1 MDIYEEALLGVATV
15 YDLKEVKVYNGEAM
29 VAILI
34 QNGLDVDLARET
46 VELFVQ
52 DFYDKC
58 VVLCRSVWPPLHDF
72 AVLCCP
78 DAATPWLPPWLI
90 FRCYVKFDFEFPML
104 Y

>member
-1 MDIYEEALLGVATV
+1 MDIYEKALLGVATV

-58 VVLCRSVWPPLHDF
+58 LVVWN
-72 AVLCCP
+72 
-78 DAATPWLPPWLI
+78 
-90 FRCYVKFDFEFPML
+90 K
-104 Y
+104 

>member
-1 MDIYEEALLGVATV
+1 MDIYEDALLGVATV

-58 VVLCRSVWPPLHDF
+58 VVVWN
-72 AVLCCP
+72 
-78 DAATPWLPPWLI
+78 
-90 FRCYVKFDFEFPML
+90 K
-104 Y
+104 

>member
-58 VVLCRSVWPPLHDF
+58 LVVWN
-72 AVLCCP
+72 
-78 DAATPWLPPWLI
+78 
-90 FRCYVKFDFEFPML
+90 K
-104 Y
+104 

>member
-1 MDIYEEALLGVATV
+1 
-15 YDLKEVKVYNGEAM
+15 LKEVKVYNGEAM

-58 VVLCRSVWPPLHDF
+58 VVVWN
-72 AVLCCP
+72 
-78 DAATPWLPPWLI
+78 
-90 FRCYVKFDFEFPML
+90 K
-104 Y
+104 

>member
-1 MDIYEEALLGVATV
+1 MDIYDEALLGVATV
-15 YDLKEVKVYNGEAM
+15 CDFKEVKVYSGEAM

-58 VVLCRSVWPPLHDF
+58 VVVWN
-72 AVLCCP
+72 
-78 DAATPWLPPWLI
+78 
-90 FRCYVKFDFEFPML
+90 K
-104 Y
+104 

>member
-58 VVLCRSVWPPLHDF
+58 VVVWN
-72 AVLCCP
+72 
-78 DAATPWLPPWLI
+78 
-90 FRCYVKFDFEFPML
+90 K
-104 Y
+104 